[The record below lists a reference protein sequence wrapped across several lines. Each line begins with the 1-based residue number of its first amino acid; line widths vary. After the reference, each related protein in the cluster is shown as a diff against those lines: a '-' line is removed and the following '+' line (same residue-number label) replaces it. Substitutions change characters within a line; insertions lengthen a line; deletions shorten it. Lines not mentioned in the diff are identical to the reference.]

1 VLSYRHSFHAGNFAD
16 VLKHAVLVLLL
27 EALQRKDKPFFYLD
41 THAGAGRYD
50 LNAPAAQKN
59 REFADGIERIL
70 SLGDAPPE
78 LAGYLDAVRSS
89 QGQGRRLRYYPGSPY
104 IARRFLRSGDRMAL
118 TELHP
123 SDFAALRGLFA
134 NDPQVQVENE
144 DGYQAIKALLP
155 PRERRGLVLFDP
167 AFERKEEST
176 RLLEALQTTQR
187 RWASGTYALW
197 LPILSHDIYAA
208 FLRRVRETG
217 IPKILRVELTIGPDS
232 PLLGMCGTAMLVVN
246 PPWKLDEQLSRL
258 LPWLWQALSR
268 HGFGGWR
275 VEWLAGE

>member
-1 VLSYRHSFHAGNFAD
+1 MLSYRHSFHAGNFAD

-70 SLGDAPPE
+70 SRSDAPPE
-78 LAGYLDAVRSS
+78 LAGYLAAVRSS
-89 QGQGRRLRYYPGSPY
+89 QGQGRRLRHYPGSPY
-104 IARRFLRSGDRMAL
+104 IARRHLRPGDRMAL

-134 NDPQVQVENE
+134 GDRQVQVENE
-144 DGYQAIKALLP
+144 DGYQAVKALLP

-167 AFERKEEST
+167 AFERREENT
-176 RLLEALQTTQR
+176 RLLEALQNAHR
-187 RWASGTYALW
+187 RWASGTFALW
-197 LPILSHDIYAA
+197 LPIQSSDTHAA
-208 FLRRVRETG
+208 FLRRVRATG
-217 IPKILRVELTIGPDS
+217 IANILQAELTIAPES
-232 PLLGMCGTAMLVVN
+232 PLLGLCGTAMLVVN
-246 PPWKLDEQLSRL
+246 PPWKLDEQLNRL

-268 HGFGGWR
+268 HGLGGWR
-275 VEWLAGE
+275 VEWLAAK